1 MNTKT
6 HKTIRTFDETKR
18 KVARSW
24 STQIGL
30 MELYPE
36 YKFVCSQA
44 QQFEWLKQDYPKLF
58 EKVQEKAATN
68 QFLPIG
74 GVSLRVIWYL

>member
-1 MNTKT
+1 LTDRIFLC
-6 HKTIRTFDETKR
+6 IRPYDETKR

-30 MELYPE
+30 MDQYPD

-44 QQFEWLKQDYPKLF
+44 QQYEWLKDDYPELF
-58 EKVQEKAATN
+58 QKVKEKAANN

-74 GVSLRVIWYL
+74 GVFIIHNHY

>member
-1 MNTKT
+1 M
-6 HKTIRTFDETKR
+6 HKTIRPFDETKR

-58 EKVQEKAATN
+58 EKVQEKATTN

-74 GVSLRVIWYL
+74 AVSLSVF